1 LLEPAEMASKSSP
14 AAALRLSSSL
24 TEIRG
29 IGPRRAESL
38 AEAGI
43 LTVEDLLMYL
53 PFRYEDRSHFIPIAA
68 LSVNSPGT
76 VRGTIRDSRLKRTRI
91 RGFTL
96 YDLHLED
103 ESGEV
108 AARWFNQPYLR
119 NVLKDGIRVVLHGVP
134 SPAEKGTR
142 RILLKN
148 PQFEVLGED
157 PEGIHTGRMVPI
169 YRRIAE
175 LSTRSLRTLIHRA
188 LATLPGSLEDPLP
201 DTVVRRL
208 ALEDRASALRHVHFP
223 PAGTEASLLEQGLT
237 ISHRRLAL
245 EELYRLQCAF
255 TRARR
260 ARGSRAGLPCSL
272 PPDAQEGLIS
282 LAPFSLTNA
291 QKRALAEILADLAN
305 GFPMG
310 RLLQGDVGCGKS
322 MVALLA
328 AIAVMQNGYQAA
340 WMVPTEILAEQHA
353 RRAAEILSRT
363 PHSIALLTS
372 QSRISSGGELLES
385 IENGRVG
392 LVIGTHALIQ
402 DTVRFRQLALV
413 VVDEQHRFGVR
424 QREALGG
431 KGSNPHQLIMTAT
444 PIPRSLAM
452 ALYGDLDVSLIDEM
466 PPGRVPVR
474 TAVRAPEDRERVYRF
489 IRAEVG
495 RGGRAAIV
503 VPAIRDSKPA
513 PEGSALSTFRHLSSK
528 VFPDLRVGLL
538 HGKLPWEER
547 RRIMQEFSSGS
558 VQVLVATTVL
568 EVGMDVPDASVMVVE
583 QADRFGLAQLH
594 QIRGRVGRG
603 VRPSWCILIPAKEI
617 SPEGAARLRILT
629 EVSDGFEIARQDL
642 SLRGCG
648 ELLGVRQSGRPDLRI
663 ADFPRDL
670 DLLELARAEMR
681 LPGRRSIDS

>member
-1 LLEPAEMASKSSP
+1 M
-14 AAALRLSSSL
+14 
-24 TEIRG
+24 
-29 IGPRRAESL
+29 
-38 AEAGI
+38 AGI
-43 LTVEDLLMYL
+43 VTVEDFLMYL
-53 PFRYEDRSHFIPIAA
+53 PFRYEDRSRFIPVAQ
-68 LSVNSPGT
+68 LSANSPAT
-76 VRGTIRDSRLKRTRI
+76 VRGTIRKARLKRTRI

-119 NVLKDGIRVVLHGVP
+119 NVLKDGARVVLHGVP
-134 SPAEKGTR
+134 STMEKGTR
-142 RILLKN
+142 RILFKN

-157 PEGIHTGRMVPI
+157 PEGIHTGRIVPI

-175 LSTRSLRTLIHRA
+175 LSTRSLRTLLHRA
-188 LATLPGSLEDPLP
+188 LAALPEILEDPLP
-201 DTVVRRL
+201 DTAVRRL
-208 ALEDRASALRHVHFP
+208 LLEDRASALRHVHFP
-223 PAGTEASLLEQGLT
+223 PPGTEASLLEQGLT

-255 TRARR
+255 ARARS
-260 ARGSRAGLPCSL
+260 ARGSRAGLPCPL
-272 PPDAQEGLIS
+272 PPEAQEALTA
-282 LAPFSLTNA
+282 LAPFTLTLA
-291 QKRALAEILADLAN
+291 QKRALAEILADLARCV
-305 GFPMG
+305 PMG

-328 AIAVMQNGYQAA
+328 AVAVMQKGYQAA

-353 RRAAEILSRT
+353 RRAADILSET

-372 QSRISSGGELLES
+372 QSRISSRGDLLAS
-385 IENGRVG
+385 IENGRTG

-402 DTVRFRQLALV
+402 DAVRFRRLALV

-424 QREALGG
+424 QRQALGG
-431 KGSNPHQLIMTAT
+431 KGSNPHQLFMTAT

-474 TAVRAPEDRERVYRF
+474 TAIRAPEDRERIYRF

-503 VPAIRDSKPA
+503 VPAIRDSKPV
-513 PEGSALSTFRHLSSK
+513 PEGSALSTFRHLSSN

-538 HGKLPWEER
+538 HGKLSGEAR
-547 RRIMQEFSSGS
+547 GRIMQEFASGV
-558 VQVLVATTVL
+558 VQVLVTTTVL
-568 EVGMDVPDASVMVVE
+568 EVGMDVPDASIVVVE

-617 SPEGAARLRILT
+617 SSEGAARLRVLT
-629 EVSDGFEIARQDL
+629 EVSDGFEIARRDL
-642 SLRGCG
+642 SMRGCG
-648 ELLGVRQSGRPDLRI
+648 ELLGVRQSGSPDLRI
-663 ADFPRDL
+663 ADLPRDL
-670 DLLELARAEMR
+670 DLLELARAE
-681 LPGRRSIDS
+681 LNASCNQSSES